1 MDTGDGRMDGTD
13 PSANRDPDEKLWPQI
28 GGGPLVDNNIEIG
41 MVLLEGLSPI
51 LWPILCTRS
60 GGAVALLSAFKMQ
73 SVLMLNPHSLLVL
86 ESIYSRYVLWES

>member
-51 LWPILCTRS
+51 L
-60 GGAVALLSAFKMQ
+60 ADFM
-73 SVLMLNPHSLLVL
+73 
-86 ESIYSRYVLWES
+86 Y